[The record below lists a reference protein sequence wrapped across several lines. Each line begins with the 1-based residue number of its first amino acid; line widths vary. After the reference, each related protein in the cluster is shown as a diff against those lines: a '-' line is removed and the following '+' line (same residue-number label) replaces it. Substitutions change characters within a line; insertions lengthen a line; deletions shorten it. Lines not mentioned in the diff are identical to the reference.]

1 MAKKYGLT
9 YLPDFYNDLNE
20 TVQYVSYSL
29 GNPYAAST
37 LIDKVEKA
45 ILKRLECP
53 EAFEPYQSLKEREW
67 PYYRIYV
74 ENYVIYYVVIHEP
87 DSSRTMEVR
96 RLLYGGRDRTG
107 LI

>member
-1 MAKKYGLT
+1 MPKEYGLS
-9 YLPDFYNDLNE
+9 YLPDFHNDLNE
-20 TVQYVSYSL
+20 TVQYISVSL
-29 GNPYAAST
+29 GNPIAASD

-53 EAFEPYQSLKEREW
+53 EAFEPYQSLKERAW

-74 ENYVIYYVVIHEP
+74 DNYVIYYVVIHES
-87 DSSRTMEVR
+87 DGTKTMEVR
-96 RLLYGGRDRTG
+96 RFLYGGRDRAG

>member
-1 MAKKYGLT
+1 MPKEYGLS
-9 YLPDFYNDLNE
+9 YLPDFHNDLNE
-20 TVQYVSYSL
+20 TVQYISVSL
-29 GNPYAAST
+29 GNPVAASD

-74 ENYVIYYVVIHEP
+74 DNYVIYYVVIH
-87 DSSRTMEVR
+87 
-96 RLLYGGRDRTG
+96 G
-107 LI
+107 LMAPKRWKYVAFYMAGVTVLD